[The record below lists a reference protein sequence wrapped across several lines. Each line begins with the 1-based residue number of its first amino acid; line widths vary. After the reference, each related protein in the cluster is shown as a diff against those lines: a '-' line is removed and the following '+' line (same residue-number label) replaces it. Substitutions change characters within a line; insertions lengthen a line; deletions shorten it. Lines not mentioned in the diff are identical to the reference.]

1 MVKVEVL
8 VSADT
13 WPLIKRIAK
22 KSNQV
27 TVLLNIVLKK
37 ITSNTQSHGTYFD
50 IVLGNHALSV
60 QPTD

>member
-1 MVKVEVL
+1 MRFLFFFESGMVKVEVL

-13 WPLIKRIAK
+13 WPLAKRIVK

-37 ITSNTQSHGTYFD
+37 ITSNTQSHGT
-50 IVLGNHALSV
+50 
-60 QPTD
+60 